1 MTEQK
6 KIDFKQSREL
16 GLDPLMEK
24 TWYEILFDLPKRFLA
39 MISKLLGVK
48 GVVLG
53 LTVWLGLRG
62 TFDTAFP
69 YVFVVICGVVIFGRE
84 FLKFIKDIKK

>member
-1 MTEQK
+1 MT
-6 KIDFKQSREL
+6 DRERIREATAV

-24 TWYEILFDLPKRFLA
+24 RWWEILLDLPKRFLA
-39 MISKLLGVK
+39 MLSKLLGVK

-62 TFDTAFP
+62 TFGEAFP
-69 YVFVVICGVVIFGRE
+69 YVFVIICGVVIFGRE
-84 FLKFIKDIKK
+84 FLKFIKDVKK